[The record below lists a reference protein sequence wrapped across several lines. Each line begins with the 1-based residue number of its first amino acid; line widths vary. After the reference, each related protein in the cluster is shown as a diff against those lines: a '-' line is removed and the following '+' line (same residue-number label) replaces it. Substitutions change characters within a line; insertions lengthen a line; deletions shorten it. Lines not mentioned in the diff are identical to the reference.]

1 MEQKIKVGDLVEVLY
16 TSEELYGDNCYKGK
30 YTKGYKGVVVER
42 EGSSIRLEG
51 DLDKAHWLNTKHVK
65 LLKTPT
71 PRRHVEMIIA
81 WAKDDSLVVEAQQ
94 SDGTYVEVSPP
105 LWDSCTSYR
114 FKPSE
119 EEVALE
125 KERQELSSQ
134 IKELQL
140 KLDNLGASSL

>member
-1 MEQKIKVGDLVEVLY
+1 MEQDIKVGDLVEVLY
-16 TSEELYGDNCYKGK
+16 TSEELFEDTSYAGK
-30 YTKGYKGVVVER
+30 YSKGGRGVVVQCV
-42 EGSSIRLEG
+42 GFSIRLVG
-51 DLDKAHWLNTKHVK
+51 DNETRSWLAPHQVRVI
-65 LLKTPT
+65 T
-71 PRRHVEMIIA
+71 PRRHADMIIA

-94 SDGTYVEVSPP
+94 SDGTYVGVSPP

-119 EEVALE
+119 EGVALE

-140 KLDNLGASSL
+140 KLDNLGTSSL

>member
-16 TSEELYGDNCYKGK
+16 TSEELYRDNHYKGK
-30 YTKGYKGVVVER
+30 YTKGYKGVVVGR

-71 PRRHVEMIIA
+71 PRPYADMIIA
-81 WAKDDSLVVEAQQ
+81 WAKDDSLVVEEQVTN
-94 SDGTYVEVSPP
+94 GVYLEVSPP
-105 LWDSCTSYR
+105 LWEPWVSYR

-140 KLDNLGASSL
+140 KLDNLGANSL

>member
-1 MEQKIKVGDLVEVLY
+1 MEQKIKVGDLVEVLF
-16 TSEELYGDNCYKGK
+16 TSEELYKDAAYAGK
-30 YTKGYKGVVVER
+30 YTKGCKGVVEER
-42 EGSSIRLEG
+42 GGSSIRLEG
-51 DLDKAHWLNTKHVK
+51 DRDKAHWLNTKHVK

-105 LWDSCTSYR
+105 LWEPSGNYR

-125 KERQELSSQ
+125 KERQKLSSQ
-134 IKELQL
+134 IKELQI
-140 KLDNLGASSL
+140 KLDKLGVSSL